1 MSDYLWNVAARA
13 LNQATVVRPRL
24 APLYGAT
31 DLSPELADIE
41 SRRAESPIGEGP
53 LVLARPT
60 QTNRSTVVKPQPV
73 DVESI
78 QQKTPHPK
86 QTEPIAPVR
95 LLESEP
101 AMRRRPDFEIPLMM
115 PFLGVQEQRVQ
126 EQHDQ
131 EQRVQEQRVQA
142 PTQQD
147 FAAPSTPAHAL
158 QKQSS
163 PPLVDSN
170 PQPRSNNARTEKDL
184 RWIAT
189 PESADPGVA
198 TPMSEIN
205 RDARVPSQL
214 KPNVTS
220 TQQKE
225 PPNPQEARPR
235 AIPVEVTRALHQSP
249 VSKNTTPEPVP
260 TIQVTIGRI
269 EVRAI
274 PAAQPMRLAA
284 SKSTSSNLEEYLKRR
299 AQGGES

>member
-24 APLYGAT
+24 APLYGAP

-41 SRRAESPIGEGP
+41 SRRTESPIGERS
-53 LVLARPT
+53 LVLAMPT
-60 QTNRSTVVKPQPV
+60 QTNRPRVVKPPPV
-73 DVESI
+73 EVESI
-78 QQKTPHPK
+78 QQNTSQPS
-86 QTEPIAPVR
+86 QMESELIAPVR
-95 LLESEP
+95 LLESES
-101 AMRRRPDFEIPLMM
+101 ARRRRPDFEISLMM
-115 PFLGVQEQRVQ
+115 PAPG
-126 EQHDQ
+126 
-131 EQRVQEQRVQA
+131 VQEQRVQA
-142 PTQQD
+142 PTQHD
-147 FAAPSTPAHAL
+147 FAAPSTPAPAL

-170 PQPRSNNARTEKDL
+170 PQPRSNNARIEKDL
-184 RWIAT
+184 RWITT
-189 PESADPGVA
+189 PESADPSVA
-198 TPMSEIN
+198 TPISEIN

-260 TIQVTIGRI
+260 IIQVTIGRI

-274 PAAQPMRLAA
+274 TAAQPVRLAA

-299 AQGGES
+299 AQGGEA

>member
-24 APLYGAT
+24 APLYGAP

-41 SRRAESPIGEGP
+41 SRRAESPSGERP

-60 QTNRSTVVKPQPV
+60 QTNRPTVVKPQPV
-73 DVESI
+73 EVESI
-78 QQKTPHPK
+78 QLKTPQQK
-86 QTEPIAPVR
+86 QTESIAPVGWF
-95 LLESEP
+95 ENKT
-101 AMRRRPDFEIPLMM
+101 ATRRRPDFEIPLMK
-115 PFLGVQEQRVQ
+115 PFPGVQEQRVQ

-147 FAAPSTPAHAL
+147 FAAPSMPVPAL

-189 PESADPGVA
+189 PESADPRVA

-214 KPNVTS
+214 KPSVTS

-260 TIQVTIGRI
+260 IIHVTIGRI

-299 AQGGES
+299 AQGGEA

>member
-24 APLYGAT
+24 APLYGAP

-41 SRRAESPIGEGP
+41 SWRAESPIGEGP

-60 QTNRSTVVKPQPV
+60 QTNRPTVVKPQPV
-73 DVESI
+73 EVESI
-78 QQKTPHPK
+78 QQNTSQPS
-86 QTEPIAPVR
+86 QMESEFSVPVR
-95 LLESEP
+95 QLESES
-101 AMRRRPDFEIPLMM
+101 ARRRRPDFEIPLMK
-115 PFLGVQEQRVQ
+115 PFPGVQEQRVE
-126 EQHDQ
+126 EQPEH
-131 EQRVQEQRVQA
+131 
-142 PTQQD
+142 D
-147 FAAPSTPAHAL
+147 FAAPSVPVHAL
-158 QKQSS
+158 QNQSS
-163 PPLVDSN
+163 PPLVGSN

-189 PESADPGVA
+189 PESADPSVA

-214 KPNVTS
+214 KPRVTS

-249 VSKNTTPEPVP
+249 VSKDTTPEPVP
-260 TIQVTIGRI
+260 IIQVTIGRI

-299 AQGGES
+299 AQGGEA

>member
-24 APLYGAT
+24 APLYGAP
-31 DLSPELADIE
+31 DLSPEIADIE
-41 SRRAESPIGEGP
+41 SRRAESPSGERP
-53 LVLARPT
+53 LVLAMPT
-60 QTNRSTVVKPQPV
+60 QTNRPTVVKPPPV
-73 DVESI
+73 EVESI
-78 QQKTPHPK
+78 QQNTSQPS
-86 QTEPIAPVR
+86 QMESELIAPVR
-95 LLESEP
+95 LLESES
-101 AMRRRPDFEIPLMM
+101 ARRRRPDFEISLMM
-115 PFLGVQEQRVQ
+115 PAPGVQEQRVQ
-126 EQHDQ
+126 A
-131 EQRVQEQRVQA
+131 QRVQA

-147 FAAPSTPAHAL
+147 FAAPSVPVPAL

-170 PQPRSNNARTEKDL
+170 PQPRSNNARIEKDL
-184 RWIAT
+184 RWITT
-189 PESADPGVA
+189 PESADPSVA
-198 TPMSEIN
+198 TPISEIN

-260 TIQVTIGRI
+260 IIQVTIGRI

-274 PAAQPMRLAA
+274 TAAQPVRLAA

-299 AQGGES
+299 AQGGEA